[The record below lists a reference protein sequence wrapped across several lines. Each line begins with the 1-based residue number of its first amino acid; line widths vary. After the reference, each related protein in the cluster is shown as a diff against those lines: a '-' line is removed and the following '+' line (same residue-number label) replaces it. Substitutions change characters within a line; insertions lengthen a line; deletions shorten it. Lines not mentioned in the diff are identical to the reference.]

1 LGDVIASYDYHFTG
15 YYLVAIRGQPAFS
28 VVGMENNSHW
38 KYSTEYTQ
46 QRKSTEKMYEITS
59 TFFLPSIF
67 QIIKIKHV
75 TVYRRKMPHF
85 DVLVRDHRTQT
96 SMFNIGVD
104 IGNDHRWVGNIEQKT
119 SIF

>member
-85 DVLVRDHRTQT
+85 DVLVDLFLISDFTVAE
-96 SMFNIGVD
+96 MFDFEI
-104 IGNDHRWVGNIEQKT
+104 ISHY
-119 SIF
+119 IFRLMKKF

>member
-46 QRKSTEKMYEITS
+46 QRKSTEKVYEITS

-85 DVLVRDHRTQT
+85 DVLIDLFLISDFTLAE
-96 SMFNIGVD
+96 MFDFEMKHLLLLVITFSD
-104 IGNDHRWVGNIEQKT
+104 
-119 SIF
+119 S